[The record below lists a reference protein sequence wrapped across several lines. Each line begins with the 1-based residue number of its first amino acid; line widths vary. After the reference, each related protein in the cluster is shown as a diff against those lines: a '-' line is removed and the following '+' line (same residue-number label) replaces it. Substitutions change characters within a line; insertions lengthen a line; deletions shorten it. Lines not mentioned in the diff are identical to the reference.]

1 MFQEFKDFV
10 MRGSVVDMAVGI
22 VIGAAFGAIV
32 TSFVGDVLMP
42 VAGLLTGGVDFSNKF
57 AVLQDG
63 NPAGPYAALAAAQ
76 EAGAVTLN
84 YGLLINSL
92 ITFLIIA
99 FAVFMVIRA
108 INKMQ
113 KPEEEASEEPP
124 KQEVLLEEIRDI
136 LKTK

>member
-1 MFQEFKDFV
+1 MFQEFKDFA
-10 MRGSVVDMAVGI
+10 MRGNVVDMAVGI

-57 AVLQDG
+57 IVLQEG

-76 EAGAVTLN
+76 DAGAVTMN
-84 YGLLINSL
+84 YGLLINAL

-113 KPEEEASEEPP
+113 KAEEEAAEEPP
-124 KQEVLLEEIRDI
+124 KQEVLLEEIRDL
-136 LKTK
+136 LKTR